1 MVAGSAVLIYL
12 DLRIRTEGLD
22 IELDAQRAFGQPA

>member
-1 MVAGSAVLIYL
+1 MSVLLYL

-22 IELDAQRAFGQPA
+22 IELQAADAFARAR